1 MKTEKPSIETT
12 STGELEILLFR
23 LSGRIDLSPEEKGLV
38 ISIAKELE
46 ARGK

>member
-1 MKTEKPSIETT
+1 MKPSIETT

-23 LSGRIDLSPEEKGLV
+23 LLGLPSVDLSPEEKGLV